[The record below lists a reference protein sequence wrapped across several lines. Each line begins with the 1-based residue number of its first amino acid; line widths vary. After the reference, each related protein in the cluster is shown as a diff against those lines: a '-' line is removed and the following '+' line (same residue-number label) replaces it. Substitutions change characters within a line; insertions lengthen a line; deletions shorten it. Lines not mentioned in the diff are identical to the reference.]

1 MKKVLIVLLSSFLA
15 ALALNVQAAGIDFDF
30 LGPAY
35 TEVPPP
41 VVTPLAPW
49 EIPPVIPPVVVCTGS
64 PEFSDVQV
72 MPENI
77 WAPAGAT
84 VALEISGVVKAADGC
99 GDVAAAYSMDN
110 SSGSLTG
117 TIDPDDDGNFVQVVV
132 VNVARDGGDKYG
144 NIYNGTLVA
153 TDSLDNESTLPFSIT
168 VLHDRGRKVGHSK

>member
-15 ALALNVQAAGIDFDF
+15 GLALNVQAAGIDFDF
-30 LGPAY
+30 GDP
-35 TEVPPP
+35 TIIDFPPP
-41 VVTPLAPW
+41 LPMEMPPPPTIPLPPPCTSAP
-49 EIPPVIPPVVVCTGS
+49 T
-64 PEFSDVQV
+64 FSDVQV

-84 VALEISGVVKAADGC
+84 VELEISGVVKAADGC

-110 SSGSLTG
+110 SSGPLTG